1 MFSRKILDWCAN
13 INDHFLVDGSKINPK
28 DPNLYIKM
36 NSEKGIVNVVLD
48 VDNLIIICNDTEVI
62 KKLKHEPHR

>member
-1 MFSRKILDWCAN
+1 
-13 INDHFLVDGSKINPK
+13 
-28 DPNLYIKM
+28 M

-62 KKLKHEPHR
+62 EKLKHEPHR